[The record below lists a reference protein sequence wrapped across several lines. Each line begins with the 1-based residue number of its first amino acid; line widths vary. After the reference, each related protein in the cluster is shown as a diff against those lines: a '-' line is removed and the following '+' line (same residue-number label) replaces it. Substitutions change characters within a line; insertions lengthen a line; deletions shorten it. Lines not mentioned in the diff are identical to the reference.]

1 MSTLISRWGAPIT
14 YISTVVLV
22 AAMLIGVLGR
32 SPDTRSNF
40 QESSVG
46 YDRTDVAVV
55 GEQDSFAGVSDVLG
69 AEPAEVY
76 VGAGCANCH
85 GLSGEGGV
93 VGPDIWGKNLEDA
106 FEAIRDGDHGMPL
119 YDDTRLSDEQI
130 EKLVTYLNALRE
142 KEEAMT
148 GTSSGS

>member
-1 MSTLISRWGAPIT
+1 MSTLLSRWGAPIT
-14 YISTVVLV
+14 YVSTVVLV

-46 YDRTDVAVV
+46 YDRTDVALV
-55 GEQDSFAGVSDVLG
+55 GEQDRFSGITDVLDV
-69 AEPAEVY
+69 EPAAMY

-106 FEAIRDGDHGMPL
+106 LEAIRDGNHGMPP
-119 YDDTRLSDEQI
+119 YDETRLSDEQI
-130 EKLVTYLNALRE
+130 ELLVTYLNELRE
-142 KEEAMT
+142 EEEAVT